1 MTAVSSVSSCM
12 HWIRGCIIILL
23 LTILDQGSKSLVLAQ
38 LKDQPDISLIP
49 GVLQL
54 RYLENR
60 GMAFGLF
67 EGKIP
72 VFVILCLLFFGVFIY
87 VYARIPKN
95 RYYLPLSVTAPET
108 ITSAVTDSGRY
119 YLPLSVT
126 ALVMVSG
133 ALGNFIDRVCRGYV
147 VDFIYFSLIDF
158 PVFNIADMYVV
169 CSGILLVML
178 VCFRYK
184 NDEDYDFLRI
194 KKD

>member
-72 VFVILCLLFFGVFIY
+72 VFVILCLCFL
-87 VYARIPKN
+87 VY
-95 RYYLPLSVTAPET
+95 LSMYMPE
-108 ITSAVTDSGRY
+108 SRKTD
-119 YLPLSVT
+119 
-126 ALVMVSG
+126 
-133 ALGNFIDRVCRGYV
+133 IICR
-147 VDFIYFSLIDF
+147 
-158 PVFNIADMYVV
+158 
-169 CSGILLVML
+169 CQ
-178 VCFRYK
+178 
-184 NDEDYDFLRI
+184 
-194 KKD
+194 

>member
-38 LKDQPDISLIP
+38 LKDYPDISLIP

-95 RYYLPLSVTAPET
+95 
-108 ITSAVTDSGRY
+108 RY

-184 NDEDYDFLRI
+184 NDEDYDLLRI

>member
-38 LKDQPDISLIP
+38 LKDYPDISLIP

-72 VFVILCLLFFGVFIY
+72 VFVILCLLFL
-87 VYARIPKN
+87 VY
-95 RYYLPLSVTAPET
+95 LSMYMPE
-108 ITSAVTDSGRY
+108 SRKTD
-119 YLPLSVT
+119 
-126 ALVMVSG
+126 
-133 ALGNFIDRVCRGYV
+133 IICR
-147 VDFIYFSLIDF
+147 
-158 PVFNIADMYVV
+158 
-169 CSGILLVML
+169 CQ
-178 VCFRYK
+178 
-184 NDEDYDFLRI
+184 
-194 KKD
+194 

>member
-38 LKDQPDISLIP
+38 LKDHPDISLIP

-72 VFVILCLLFFGVFIY
+72 VFVILCLLFFWCIY
-87 VYARIPKN
+87 LCICQNPEKQI
-95 RYYLPLSVTAPET
+95 LSA
-108 ITSAVTDSGRY
+108 AVSNCT
-119 YLPLSVT
+119 
-126 ALVMVSG
+126 
-133 ALGNFIDRVCRGYV
+133 GNGFR
-147 VDFIYFSLIDF
+147 
-158 PVFNIADMYVV
+158 
-169 CSGILLVML
+169 CSWK
-178 VCFRYK
+178 FY
-184 NDEDYDFLRI
+184 
-194 KKD
+194 

>member
-49 GVLQL
+49 GALQL

-87 VYARIPKN
+87 VYARIPGHTGQN
-95 RYYLPLSVTAPET
+95 SFAEGHLEGVFPAPIQVRLSV
-108 ITSAVTDSGRY
+108 
-119 YLPLSVT
+119 L
-126 ALVMVSG
+126 
-133 ALGNFIDRVCRGYV
+133 
-147 VDFIYFSLIDF
+147 
-158 PVFNIADMYVV
+158 
-169 CSGILLVML
+169 
-178 VCFRYK
+178 
-184 NDEDYDFLRI
+184 
-194 KKD
+194 

>member
-72 VFVILCLLFFGVFIY
+72 VFVILCLLFL
-87 VYARIPKN
+87 VY
-95 RYYLPLSVTAPET
+95 LSMYMPE
-108 ITSAVTDSGRY
+108 SRKTD
-119 YLPLSVT
+119 
-126 ALVMVSG
+126 
-133 ALGNFIDRVCRGYV
+133 IICR
-147 VDFIYFSLIDF
+147 
-158 PVFNIADMYVV
+158 
-169 CSGILLVML
+169 CQ
-178 VCFRYK
+178 
-184 NDEDYDFLRI
+184 
-194 KKD
+194 

>member
-38 LKDQPDISLIP
+38 LKDHPDISLIP

-72 VFVILCLLFFGVFIY
+72 VFVILCLLFL
-87 VYARIPKN
+87 VY
-95 RYYLPLSVTAPET
+95 LSMYMPE
-108 ITSAVTDSGRY
+108 SRKTD
-119 YLPLSVT
+119 
-126 ALVMVSG
+126 
-133 ALGNFIDRVCRGYV
+133 IICR
-147 VDFIYFSLIDF
+147 
-158 PVFNIADMYVV
+158 
-169 CSGILLVML
+169 CQ
-178 VCFRYK
+178 
-184 NDEDYDFLRI
+184 
-194 KKD
+194 